1 MRPAKLLARILGGV
15 ATNVGFDDLIVLVTA
30 IGFEEVGGKGS
41 HRVFAHPDD
50 AELLNLQEVRG
61 QAKPYQVRQ
70 VVSLVRRYH
79 LTLEDER

>member
-1 MRPAKLLARILGGV
+1 MRPAKLLARILGGA

-41 HRVFAHPDD
+41 HRVFAHPDV

-79 LTLEDER
+79 LTLEDEL

>member
-41 HRVFAHPDD
+41 HRVFAHPDV